1 MSNSVKV
8 AIIGANGYTGEELCR
23 LLLAHPRVEIVALT
37 SRQHAGKPLSAVLP
51 KCERKNG
58 PALSF
63 IEPKLETLLASGAD
77 LFFLS
82 LPHGVASEFAVPLIQ
97 AGKKVLDLSADF
109 RLRDAAV
116 YQEFYDH
123 AHPAPELL
131 AQAVYGLPEVYR
143 EEIAKS
149 SLVACPG
156 CYPTSILLPL
166 IPLLRKGLLNPKT
179 ITVSSASGVSG
190 AGRKADETLLY
201 AECNESF
208 RAYGV
213 PKHRHLSEIEQELS
227 LASGDKVTITFVPH
241 LAPMT
246 RGIHTFIVAEPAEG
260 ANADAIQATLREFYA
275 AEPFVRVI
283 ERMPDTKYVTGTNV
297 CEISSRFDPRTG
309 RVLLFSAE
317 DNLIKG
323 AGGQGVQCLN
333 LVCGFPE
340 TEGLS

>member
-1 MSNSVKV
+1 MSSQVKV

-37 SRQHAGKPLSAVLP
+37 SRQHAGKPLAQVLP
-51 KCERKNG
+51 KCDRKNG
-58 PALSF
+58 PALTF
-63 IEPKLETLLASGAD
+63 IEPKLDALLASDAE

-82 LPHGVASEFAVPLIQ
+82 LPHGVASEFAVPLLK

-116 YQEFYDH
+116 YEEFYDH

-131 AQAVYGLPEVYR
+131 AQAVYGLPEIYR
-143 EEIAKS
+143 KEIAQS

-166 IPLLRKGLLNPKT
+166 IPLLKASLLDPKS
-179 ITVSSASGVSG
+179 IIVSSASGVSG
-190 AGRKADETLLY
+190 AGRKAEESLLY
-201 AECNESF
+201 SECNESF

-227 LASGDKVTITFVPH
+227 LAADAPTTITFVPH

-246 RGIHTFIVAEPAEG
+246 RGIHSLMIAQPTAA
-260 ANADAIQATLREFYA
+260 ASAAIIQKTLKDFYA
-275 AEPFVRVI
+275 DEPFVRVVD
-283 ERMPDTKYVTGTNV
+283 RMPDTKYVTGTNL
-297 CEISSRFDPRTG
+297 CEISSRWDARTG

-340 TEGLS
+340 TEGLL